1 MSNILVECKGG
12 LGNQLHCYFFFKI
25 LSIIKKK
32 KIKFDIGPHHSDPH
46 KRKYLLNRIINNKI
60 EIIENNFSFF
70 SKIKKNILRFVS
82 FFLPLKYKLFIN
94 DNGIYNSKILKTNYF
109 FNPIF
114 SGYWQ
119 SYRYYNGFEK
129 LIREEI
135 KIPYIKNKKADIL
148 YKKIKKKESCFVHFR
163 SYNEE
168 YSNRLS
174 INYYKNALNFI
185 SKRKKKVIF
194 YVFSDDIKYAKF
206 FFKNIDQKLFFIEI
220 SEKNNEK
227 KTFIE
232 FNLMVNCKH
241 SIIGDSTFSW
251 WAAWIRYH
259 KKKIIICPKGLVL
272 TKKHWTPKNWIK
284 FRAK

>member
-12 LGNQLHCYFFFKI
+12 LGNQLHCYFFFKV
-25 LSIIKKK
+25 LSILKKQ
-32 KIKFDIGPHHSDPH
+32 KIKFDLGSYNSDPYR
-46 KRKYLLNRIINNKI
+46 RKYLLNRIINNKI
-60 EIIENNFSFF
+60 QVINKNFSFF
-70 SKIKKNILRFVS
+70 YKIKKNILKFIS
-82 FFLPLKYKLFIN
+82 FFLPLKYKLFIS
-94 DNGIYNSKILKTNYF
+94 DNGVYNSKILKTNYF

-119 SYRYYNGFEK
+119 SYKYYNGFEK
-129 LIREEI
+129 IIREEI

-148 YKKIKKKESCFVHFR
+148 YKKIKQKESCFVHFR

-168 YSNRLS
+168 FGNRLS
-174 INYYKNALNFI
+174 VNYYKNAFNFI
-185 SKRKKKVIF
+185 SKRKKKVKF
-194 YVFSDDIKYAKF
+194 YIFSDDIKYAKF
-206 FFKNIDQKLFFIEI
+206 FFKNVNQKLFFIEI
-220 SEKNNEK
+220 SEKSNEK
-227 KTFIE
+227 KTLIE
-232 FNLMVNCKH
+232 FNLMLNCKH

-251 WAAWIRYH
+251 WAAWIRYD